1 MKRTG
6 SDGQIVF
13 YNNQSSVTKR
23 LNKEST
29 TTFDLIYIP
38 FVFQHVMHIAYIA
51 YLCMAGMDKNRH
63 TCPNPVSNL
72 LHVIGKTQ
80 KKIHENKECFFFYQQ
95 HSGK

>member
-38 FVFQHVMHIAYIA
+38 FVFQYVMRIAYVA
-51 YLCMAGMDKNRH
+51 
-63 TCPNPVSNL
+63 
-72 LHVIGKTQ
+72 
-80 KKIHENKECFFFYQQ
+80 
-95 HSGK
+95 